1 MAETRTRRRRYFR
14 MLEKRLEEAG
24 GEMMKAWRAQA
35 RRHDRVGDLSYRGL
49 EILHGGAKLAAR
61 SLSRIEEATQPPH
74 RAARHEPHAPA
85 GEAAHRARPAAAPA
99 PAARHRAAPRPDET
113 QVSAS

>member
-1 MAETRTRRRRYFR
+1 MTQGVIHSNQEVSHMAETRTRRRRYFR

-49 EILHGGAKLAAR
+49 EILHGGA
-61 SLSRIEEATQPPH
+61 
-74 RAARHEPHAPA
+74 
-85 GEAAHRARPAAAPA
+85 EAAWPPRSGSAN
-99 PAARHRAAPRPDET
+99 APRPDET

>member
-1 MAETRTRRRRYFR
+1 MAETKTRRRGYFR

-35 RRHDRVGDLSYRGL
+35 KRHDRVGDLSYRGL
-49 EILHGGAKLAAR
+49 EMLHGGAKFAAR
-61 SLSRIEEATQPPH
+61 SLSRIEEATLPPH

-85 GEAAHRARPAAAPA
+85 AEPAHRARPAATPA
-99 PAARHRAAPRPDET
+99 PAARHRPASRPDEPE
-113 QVSAS
+113 VSAS